1 MQIVIEIS
9 EYVIEDMKEC
19 GFIPEEDN
27 EELYKAIVNGT
38 VLPDNATN
46 GEWVD
51 VDERLPED
59 AYGCLVTVY
68 DTDLRTQDEFEN
80 LLPYFVGYDGETWN
94 NFCGEPIPF
103 EVVAW
108 MKLPTPYQK
117 GGKVEC

>member
-46 GEWVD
+46 GD
-51 VDERLPED
+51 VIKALFKPKWIRRMDDVVREEYEFD
-59 AYGCLVTVY
+59 AV
-68 DTDLRTQDEFEN
+68 
-80 LLPYFVGYDGETWN
+80 WWS
-94 NFCGEPIPF
+94 
-103 EVVAW
+103 A
-108 MKLPTPYQK
+108 PYQK
-117 GGKVEC
+117 GGK

>member
-1 MQIVIEIS
+1 
-9 EYVIEDMKEC
+9 MKVLID
-19 GFIPEEDN
+19 IPEEMYKSCKREC
-27 EELYKAIVNGT
+27 EETDALIIDTFTFAIGNGT
-38 VLPDNATN
+38 PIDNATN

-108 MKLPTPYQK
+108 MKLPAPYQK
-117 GGKVEC
+117 GGK